1 MICSLK
7 LELRRTAVSGTG
19 DRYRDSVVNF
29 KCGPAQ
35 AKTDV
40 YELFNVT
47 MLAQG
52 IYQRS
57 NFYTKISFSRA
68 VSVKKVLNRCRS
80 AADSAAVFAP
90 LQHCLHQCSSVSSDA
105 AAYPSE

>member
-1 MICSLK
+1 MIVAGAI
-7 LELRRTAVSGTG
+7 TASGTG
-19 DRYRDSVVNF
+19 NNRDRYRDRVLNF

-40 YELFNVT
+40 NELFNVT

-52 IYQRS
+52 IYQWS

-68 VSVKKVLNRCRS
+68 VSVKRI
-80 AADSAAVFAP
+80 
-90 LQHCLHQCSSVSSDA
+90 
-105 AAYPSE
+105 